1 MEKVNLKRYTISG
14 LGSYLSGLGLKSY
27 RPSQVARWLYQKG
40 ASSISEMTDLSMDER
55 EILSKVACIGRIEPA
70 KSKCSIDGT
79 RKFLFKLEDGD
90 LIESVLIPDG
100 DRMAYCVSTQ
110 AGCAMGCR
118 FCLTGRSGLK
128 RNLYPDEIV
137 DQIIFIRGMLSGD
150 AGLTNIVMMGMGEP
164 FANTENL
171 LKAIDIITHKDGLA
185 ISPRRITISTSG
197 VIPGIEEF
205 GRQKSHVNL
214 AVSLNATTDEQRSY
228 LMPINRRYPL
238 QDLILALRRYPL
250 PPRNRITLEYILL
263 KGVNDSPEDAIRLAG
278 LVRGI
283 RCKINLIPFNSYPGA
298 AFARSDDETTI
309 RFQQILINRH
319 LTTFIR
325 KSRGGEISA
334 ACGQLGAEAA

>member
-1 MEKVNLKRYTISG
+1 
-14 LGSYLSGLGLKSY
+14 
-27 RPSQVARWLYQKG
+27 
-40 ASSISEMTDLSMDER
+40 
-55 EILSKVACIGRIEPA
+55 
-70 KSKCSIDGT
+70 
-79 RKFLFKLEDGD
+79 
-90 LIESVLIPDG
+90 
-100 DRMAYCVSTQ
+100 
-110 AGCAMGCR
+110 
-118 FCLTGRSGLK
+118 
-128 RNLYPDEIV
+128 
-137 DQIIFIRGMLSGD
+137 DQIIFIRGLLSGD
-150 AGLTNIVMMGMGEP
+150 AGLTNIVIMGMGEP

-197 VIPGIEEF
+197 VIPGIEEL

-298 AFARSDDETTI
+298 AFERPGDETTI
-309 RFQQILINRH
+309 RFQQILINRQ